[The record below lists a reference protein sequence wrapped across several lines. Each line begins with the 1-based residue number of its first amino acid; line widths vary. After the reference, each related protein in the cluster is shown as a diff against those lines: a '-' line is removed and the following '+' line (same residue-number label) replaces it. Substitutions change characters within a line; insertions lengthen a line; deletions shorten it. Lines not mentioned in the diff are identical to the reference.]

1 MMSPS
6 SPSQVLSS
14 FPSPQCGNV
23 GETQDGTRGGD
34 QGKRRVCVFAG
45 SSLGSRQ
52 AYQQVARELGEEL
65 ARRGLG
71 LVYGG
76 ACVGLMGEVADAAL
90 QAGGEVIGVV
100 PQGVWSEEANHTG
113 LTIRHEVGTMHE
125 RKALMAELADGFL
138 ALPGGLGTFDELCEI
153 LAWAQ
158 LGLHTKPIGLLNVAE
173 YFQPFLQ
180 LVATAV
186 REGFIAQNPPL
197 LVSDGAEVGM
207 LLDQLL
213 LGRQPDSA
221 ALIAEHAN
229 PLLFLAERPHSA
241 GKA

>member
-6 SPSQVLSS
+6 SPSHVLSS
-14 FPSPQCGNV
+14 LPFDSCRMV
-23 GETQDGTRGGD
+23 GAAQDGARGSDRGT
-34 QGKRRVCVFAG
+34 RRVCVFAG
-45 SSLGSRQ
+45 SGLGSRQ
-52 AYQQVARELGEEL
+52 AYQQAARDLGEEL

-76 ACVGLMGEVADAAL
+76 ASVGLMGEVANAAL

-100 PQGVWSEEANHTG
+100 PQGVWPEEANHAG
-113 LTIRHEVGTMHE
+113 LTVRYEVGSMHE

-158 LGLHTKPIGLLNVAE
+158 LGLHAKPIGLHNIAG

-180 LVATAV
+180 LVAAAV

-197 LVSDGAEVGM
+197 LVSDGAEVSG
-207 LLDQLL
+207 LLDLL
-213 LGRQPDSA
+213 IQTGQ
-221 ALIAEHAN
+221 
-229 PLLFLAERPHSA
+229 A
-241 GKA
+241 GPVAPPG

>member
-1 MMSPS
+1 MMPS
-6 SPSQVLSS
+6 SSASQVQGALPFDS
-14 FPSPQCGNV
+14 CVKV
-23 GETQDGTRGGD
+23 GTVQDGAQGSDPGTR
-34 QGKRRVCVFAG
+34 RICVFAG
-45 SSLGSRQ
+45 SGLGSRQ
-52 AYQQVARELGEEL
+52 AYQEAARDLGEEL

-100 PQGVWSEEANHTG
+100 PQGVWSEEANHPG

-158 LGLHTKPIGLLNVAE
+158 LGLSCKPIGLLNIAG

-180 LVATAV
+180 LVAAAV

-197 LVSDGAEVGM
+197 LISDGVKVGM
-207 LLDQLL
+207 LLDLL
-213 LGRQPDSA
+213 LQG
-221 ALIAEHAN
+221 
-229 PLLFLAERPHSA
+229 
-241 GKA
+241 